1 MTTPVKEK
9 PTGVDGMLNGHHLS
23 TMCFDS
29 ILLGD

>member
-9 PTGVDGMLNGHHLS
+9 PNATDGMLTGHHLS

-29 ILLGD
+29 ILLAD